1 MAANGTN
8 GTQKKG
14 RARQRSKPDWAPRL
28 LAALRESAN
37 VQLSCA
43 AAGVPRRTFYNRRD
57 ADPEFAAAVAEA
69 LEDGCDLLEA
79 EARRRAVEGV
89 PRPKF
94 DRAGRPI
101 IDPATGLQYVERE
114 YSDTLLIVLLKAHR
128 PEKFRENY
136 RHEYASPDGGAVK
149 PITFIEVVKT
159 VERDPEPEDDA
170 PADRAGDSA

>member
-1 MAANGTN
+1 MAANRASGTN

-28 LAALRESAN
+28 LAALRASAN

-43 AAGVPRRTFYNRRD
+43 VAGVPRRSFYNRRD
-57 ADPEFAAAVAEA
+57 ADPAFAAAVAEA

-79 EARRRAVEGV
+79 EARRRAVDGV
-89 PRPKF
+89 PRKKF
-94 DRAGRPI
+94 DRAGNPI
-101 IDPATGLQYVERE
+101 IDPDTGQQYVERE
-114 YSDTLLIVLLKAHR
+114 YSDALLIVLLKAHR
-128 PEKFRENY
+128 PERFRDTY
-136 RHEYASPDGGAVK
+136 RQEHAGPGGGAV

-159 VERDPEPEDDA
+159 APADDA